1 VTPFE
6 KGKGRGV
13 TKFVRQ
19 FFFLPPYL
27 LLWGIFVS
35 LVQICDLYRIDL
47 PDEPQ
52 GIFALVIRFENWL
65 GYDAYD
71 SA

>member
-1 VTPFE
+1 MAKE
-6 KGKGRGV
+6 KRQRV
-13 TKFVRQ
+13 SKFARQ
-19 FFFLPPYL
+19 FLFLPPYL
-27 LLWGIFVS
+27 LLWGVFVS
-35 LVQICDLYRIDL
+35 LVQICECYRIDL

-52 GIFALVIRFENWL
+52 GIFALVIRLENWL